1 MVEFP
6 GGMREY
12 KMRRWKYS
20 AEDYKACA
28 DEGLTLSETAKKM
41 GVSRQAVHSI
51 AVKNNIIFTK
61 KDGRGNARHKGGTR
75 FEASR

>member
-41 GVSRQAVHSI
+41 GVSRQAVHSV